1 MRSLPVLLLFGALSF
16 IVPPPNWAAAQND
29 PASQRLFDL
38 IAERLRLMPLV
49 AIYKLHEDKPIEDLA
64 REAVVLE
71 DAATEAERNGFDHER
86 ARRFFQV
93 QIEAAKVIQRDT
105 QTALRQQPP
114 SQWPTAP
121 SLTEQIR
128 PELNRLSALII
139 SALSEVKIAGFDLPR
154 SAYQSTLAEFEL
166 PERLKDELFVALQ
179 ILLTEQPRYDDTILT
194 TIRQSGTLRIGTTG
208 DYAPFSFSNLDGY
221 PCDDSKPLTVANT
234 VANSAAADAC
244 ALWSDS
250 LEGIDIVLGGSLA
263 DYLGFKL
270 EWIPTSW
277 PTLMTDLRKDK
288 FDVAMSGISIT
299 PQRLAQAAFSAP
311 YHEGGKIPLGHC
323 SLKPRFQSL
332 VDIDQANTRVI
343 VNPGGTNEQFAR
355 RILKHASI
363 RLHNDNRSIFDEL
376 TSQNADVMFTDYIE
390 AQLKTKQIPELCL
403 FLPHALSYQEKGVL
417 IQPDSALVSKVNEW
431 LASRSTQTLLQE
443 LWRVSL
449 GSDKPGGLDR

>member
-1 MRSLPVLLLFGALSF
+1 MRSLPLLFLFAVLSLLVSPH
-16 IVPPPNWAAAQND
+16 IWAAVQTD
-29 PASQRLFDL
+29 PASQRVFDL

-71 DAATEAERNGFDHER
+71 DAATMAEKNGFDHER

-93 QIEAAKVIQRDT
+93 QIEAAKVIQRYT
-105 QTALRQQPP
+105 QTALLNRPASEWPP
-114 SQWPTAP
+114 AP

-128 PELNRLSALII
+128 PELNRLSGHII
-139 SALSEVKIAGFDLPR
+139 TALSEVKIAGFDLPR
-154 SAYQSTLAEFEL
+154 SAYQNTLAEFEL
-166 PERLKDELFVALQ
+166 PERLQDELFVALQ
-179 ILLTEQPRYDDTILT
+179 TLLTEQPRHDNTILT

-208 DYAPFSFSNLDGY
+208 DYAPFSFSNLDGH
-221 PCDDSKPLTVANT
+221 PCDDSKPLTVANKE
-234 VANSAAADAC
+234 ANSAAADAC

-250 LEGIDIVLGGSLA
+250 LEGIDIALGESLA

-277 PTLMTDLRKDK
+277 PTLMADLREHK

-323 SLKPRFQSL
+323 SLKPRFESL
-332 VDIDQANTRVI
+332 VDIDQASTRVI

-355 RILKHASI
+355 RILKRASL

-376 TSQNADVMFTDYIE
+376 ASQNADVMFTDYIE
-390 AQLKTKQIPELCL
+390 AQLKTKQMPELCL
-403 FLPHALSYQEKGVL
+403 LLPHALSYQEKGVL
-417 IQPDSALVSKVNEW
+417 IQPDSVLVSKVNEW

-443 LWRVSL
+443 LWRASL
-449 GSDKPGGLDR
+449 GADYPAR

>member
-1 MRSLPVLLLFGALSF
+1 MRSLPRLLLFVVLSF
-16 IVPPPNWAAAQND
+16 IVSAPNWAAAQTD
-29 PASQRLFDL
+29 PASQRVFDL

-71 DAATEAERNGFDHER
+71 DAATVAERNGFDQER

-93 QIEAAKVIQRDT
+93 QIEAAKVIQRYA
-105 QTALRQQPP
+105 QTALLHQPP
-114 SQWPTAP
+114 SQWPPAP

-128 PELNRLSALII
+128 PELNRLSAHII

-166 PERLKDELFVALQ
+166 SEGLKDELFIALQ
-179 ILLTEQPRYDDTILT
+179 TLLTEQPRYDNTVLT

-208 DYAPFSFSNLDGY
+208 DYAPFSFSNLDGQL
-221 PCDDSKPLTVANT
+221 CKISKPPTVANPE
-234 VANSAAADAC
+234 ANSTPTDTC

-250 LEGIDIVLGGSLA
+250 LEGIDIALGESLA
-263 DYLGFKL
+263 NYLGFEL

-277 PTLMTDLRKDK
+277 PTLMTDLREHK

-311 YHEGGKIPLGHC
+311 YHEGGKIPVGHC
-323 SLKPRFQSL
+323 SLKSRFQSM
-332 VDIDQANTRVI
+332 VDIDQASTRVI

-363 RLHNDNRSIFDEL
+363 SLHQDNRTIFDEL

-390 AQLKTKQIPELCL
+390 ARLKTKQIPDLCL
-403 FLPHALSYQEKGVL
+403 FLPQALSYQEKGVL
-417 IQPDSALVSKVNEW
+417 IQPDSALISKVNEW

-443 LWRVSL
+443 LWRASL
-449 GSDKPGGLDR
+449 GADYPAL

>member
-1 MRSLPVLLLFGALSF
+1 MRSLPLLLLFIVLSF
-16 IVPPPNWAAAQND
+16 IVSPSNWAEEQID
-29 PASQRLFDL
+29 PASQRVFDL

-71 DAATEAERNGFDHER
+71 DAATVAERNGFDHAR

-93 QIEAAKVIQRDT
+93 QIEAAKVIQQYT
-105 QTALRQQPP
+105 QTALLHQPA
-114 SQWPTAP
+114 SQWPPAP

-128 PELNRLSALII
+128 PQLNRLSSHIITALR
-139 SALSEVKIAGFDLPR
+139 EVKIAGFDLPR
-154 SAYQSTLAEFEL
+154 SAYQSALAEFEL

-179 ILLTEQPRYDDTILT
+179 TLLTEKPRYDDTILT
-194 TIRQSGTLRIGTTG
+194 TIRQSGMLRIGTTG
-208 DYAPFSFSNLDGY
+208 DYAPFSFSHLDGH
-221 PCDDSKPLTVANT
+221 PCDDSKPLTVASPE
-234 VANSAAADAC
+234 ANSGLADAC

-250 LEGIDIVLGGSLA
+250 LEGIDIALGESLA
-263 DYLGFKL
+263 NYLGFKL

-277 PTLMTDLRKDK
+277 PTLMTDLREHK

-323 SLKPRFQSL
+323 SLKPRFLSL
-332 VDIDQANTRVI
+332 VDIDQASTRVI

-355 RILKHASI
+355 RILKRASI
-363 RLHNDNRSIFDEL
+363 RIHNDNRSIFDEL
-376 TSQNADVMFTDYIE
+376 VSQNADVMFTDDIE
-390 AQLKTKQIPELCL
+390 ARLKTKQLPELCL
-403 FLPHALSYQEKGVL
+403 FLPQALSYQEKGVL
-417 IQPDSALVSKVNEW
+417 IQPDSALISKVNEW

-443 LWRVSL
+443 LWRASL
-449 GSDKPGGLDR
+449 GADTLGP